1 MRILRKISF
10 ALSITFLIISVLV
23 TIMCS
28 FLDQY
33 VIIGNLGTSQLLS
46 ILTAVCILFFTIYI
60 LTKGISKKNF
70 IILSI
75 FFLILGEIILIFVAF
90 YPCHQYTSHI
100 SDDNAHVIVVEEKST
115 STETAVNFYRKTFWV
130 FHKPI
135 ENFMF
140 SDAKK
145 DRYQFGD
152 YIIDFDDKHTKITM
166 PILSDEPY
174 LTEH

>member
-75 FFLILGEIILIFVAF
+75 FFLL
-90 YPCHQYTSHI
+90 
-100 SDDNAHVIVVEEKST
+100 
-115 STETAVNFYRKTFWV
+115 
-130 FHKPI
+130 
-135 ENFMF
+135 
-140 SDAKK
+140 
-145 DRYQFGD
+145 
-152 YIIDFDDKHTKITM
+152 
-166 PILSDEPY
+166 
-174 LTEH
+174 